1 VNREQRREWR
11 RYVLS
16 CSDLTVGQRLVLLA
30 LETFADFPEGTNAY
44 PGNDLLAERCGFGTT
59 EVENALRQGRKLAL
73 IEKTARQNPKRGL
86 AAVYRL
92 LPVSFSTPTIKQ
104 LEADLNAHERED
116 SGKFYPHD
124 ESLSTL
130 TYVGHTNKEPPNSNP
145 LRLLR

>member
-1 VNREQRREWR
+1 MNREQRREWR
-11 RYVLS
+11 RFVFS

-30 LETFADFPEGTNAY
+30 LETFADFPEGTNAH
-44 PGNDLLAERCGFGTT
+44 PGNGLLAEWCGFGTT

-104 LEADLNAHERED
+104 LETDLNAHSRED
-116 SGKFYPHD
+116 SRKLYPHD
-124 ESLSTL
+124 DSLSTL
-130 TYVGHTNKEPPNSNP
+130 TYAGHTNKEPPRSNP